1 MYDMRTLGDDI
12 QNQVKTVC
20 FYHWNTLVIKEF
32 RKYDNSP
39 KVFSS
44 VIVYRLNFLY
54 TCIKNIGKKAQGRF
68 IIYL

>member
-1 MYDMRTLGDDI
+1 M
-12 QNQVKTVC
+12 
-20 FYHWNTLVIKEF
+20 VIKEF

-39 KVFSS
+39 AKVFSS